1 MTATLTLPRSTL
13 RHHDTP
19 GRRPRKRPGTPDP
32 TASHGGGR
40 GGGRGG
46 AMRVDPRDRAQ
57 LAETPVPLSRVLALF
72 RPHRGRV
79 AVVVAIIVV
88 TSVVALAQPFLV
100 REVVDVALPQQDSR
114 LLLLAVGAM
123 VAVAVV
129 TQLLGV
135 VQTWLSTQVGQRVMH
150 ELRTSVF
157 AHLQRQSL
165 GFFTRTRGGEV
176 QSRLTNDVNGMQGVV
191 TSTATSIA
199 SNLTTAVATTVAM
212 VALSWRLSLL
222 SLLVIPPALWL
233 TRKVALLRRAV
244 TAAQQRHL
252 ADLNTQIEEGLS
264 VSGVRLAKTLGTS
277 ARTAERFGA
286 TSHELV
292 DLELRSQLAGRW
304 RMATMQIVF
313 AVIPALVYLAAG
325 LPATA
330 GGMTIGTLVAFTA
343 LQAGIFRPLMGLLNV
358 GAQWVASM
366 ALFSRVFE
374 YLDLVPD
381 VPAPAHP
388 VALDP
393 ASVRGDVRVEGVT
406 LRYPG
411 ADRDAVADLTLSVPA
426 GSTLALVGPTGSG
439 KSTVAGLLARLHDP
453 DAGRV
458 TVDGIDVRDL
468 DPDVLASVVGVV
480 SQESYL
486 VHASVRDNLLL
497 ARPAAT
503 EGELWAALAAAQVA
517 DLVASLPDGLETVVG
532 ARGHRFSGGEQQR
545 LAVARTILRDP
556 PVLVLD
562 EATCGARHRHRAG
575 PAAGARRAGPRAHD
589 HHDRPPAVD
598 RARRRPDRG
607 ARPGTASGHPR
618 RARAAGGRYAALVS
632 ATSPPRRLT
641 AAHWPADAGHPLG
654 REASGRRTTT
664 CALASRSRARLA
676 PETVWRRR
684 TCAGRCRGRSNG
696 RHDQRS
702 APPPA

>member
-1 MTATLTLPRSTL
+1 MTAALTDTRTTAPTPAGGSAPALPAP
-13 RHHDTP
+13 DA
-19 GRRPRKRPGTPDP
+19 DP
-32 TASHGGGR
+32 TGHGGR
-40 GGGRGG
+40 GSHGAGRGGRGG
-46 AMRVDPRDRAQ
+46 AMTVDPRDRAR
-57 LAETPVPLSRVLALF
+57 LAEAPVPMGRVLALF
-72 RPHRGRV
+72 RPHRARI

-88 TSVVALAQPFLV
+88 TSVVGLAQPFLV
-100 REVVDVALPQQDSR
+100 REVVDVALPQGDLR
-114 LLLLAVGAM
+114 LLALAVGGM
-123 VAVAVV
+123 VAVAAV

-150 ELRTSVF
+150 RLRTDVF
-157 AHLQRQSL
+157 THLQRQSL

-176 QSRLTNDVNGMQGVV
+176 QSRLVNDVGGMQGVV

-199 SNLTTAVATTVAM
+199 SNVTTAVATAVAM
-212 VALSWRLSLL
+212 AALSWRLSLL
-222 SLLVIPPALWL
+222 SLVVIPPAIWL
-233 TRKVALLRRAV
+233 TRKVALIRREV
-244 TAAQQRHL
+244 TARQQAAL
-252 ADLNTQIEEGLS
+252 ADLNHQIDEGLS
-264 VSGVRLAKTLGTS
+264 VSAVRLAKTLGTGPR
-277 ARTAERFGA
+277 AAERFSE
-286 TSHELV
+286 TSDSLV

-313 AVIPALVYLAAG
+313 SVIPALVYLAAG
-325 LPATA
+325 LPATS

-343 LQAGIFRPLMGLLNV
+343 LQGGIFRPLMGLLNV

-388 VALDP
+388 VPLDP
-393 ASVRGDVRVEGVT
+393 RSVRGEVRVEGVS

-411 ADRDAVADLTLSVPA
+411 SDREAVAGLSLVVPA

-468 DPDVLASVVGVV
+468 APEVLASVVGVV

-517 DLVASLPDGLETVVG
+517 DLVASLPDGLDTMVG

-562 EATCGARHRHRAG
+562 EATSALDTATERALQRALDELARGRTTVTIAHRLSTVRDADRIAVLDEG
-575 PAAGARRAGPRAHD
+575 RLVESGTHD
-589 HHDRPPAVD
+589 ELV
-598 RARRRPDRG
+598 
-607 ARPGTASGHPR
+607 
-618 RARAAGGRYAALVS
+618 AAGGRYAGLV
-632 ATSPPRRLT
+632 
-641 AAHWPADAGHPLG
+641 AAAD
-654 REASGRRTTT
+654 RT
-664 CALASRSRARLA
+664 LA
-676 PETVWRRR
+676 PASYSRPTRGG
-684 TCAGRCRGRSNG
+684 AGL
-696 RHDQRS
+696 
-702 APPPA
+702 

>member
-1 MTATLTLPRSTL
+1 MTATLTQTRSA
-13 RHHDTP
+13 HTP
-19 GRRPRKRPGTPDP
+19 TTHPADAVPGVAGAPDP

-57 LAETPVPLSRVLALF
+57 LAETPVPVSRVLALF
-72 RPHRGRV
+72 RPHRLRV
-79 AVVVAIIVV
+79 AVVIGIIVV

-100 REVVDVALPQQDSR
+100 REIVDVALPQQDSR
-114 LLLLAVGAM
+114 LLLFAVGAM

-135 VQTWLSTQVGQRVMH
+135 VQTWLSTHVGQQVMH

-199 SNLTTAVATTVAM
+199 SNLTTAVATTAAM

-252 ADLNTQIEEGLS
+252 AELNTQIEEGLS

-393 ASVRGDVRVEGVT
+393 ASVRGDVRIEGAT

-426 GSTLALVGPTGSG
+426 GSTLALVGATGSG

-453 DAGRV
+453 DHGRV

-486 VHASVRDNLLL
+486 VHATVRDNLLL
-497 ARPAAT
+497 ARPEASD
-503 EGELWAALAAAQVA
+503 GELWAALAAAQVA

-562 EATCGARHRHRAG
+562 EATSALDTATERALQRALDELARGRTTITIAHRLSTVRDADRIAVLDG
-575 PAAGARRAGPRAHD
+575 GRLVESGTHD
-589 HHDRPPAVD
+589 ELVAL
-598 RARRRPDRG
+598 
-607 ARPGTASGHPR
+607 
-618 RARAAGGRYAALVS
+618 GGRYAALVA
-632 ATSPPRRLT
+632 AT
-641 AAHWPADAGHPLG
+641 APAVA
-654 REASGRRTTT
+654 
-664 CALASRSRARLA
+664 RA
-676 PETVWRRR
+676 T
-684 TCAGRCRGRSNG
+684 
-696 RHDQRS
+696 
-702 APPPA
+702 

>member
-1 MTATLTLPRSTL
+1 
-13 RHHDTP
+13 
-19 GRRPRKRPGTPDP
+19 
-32 TASHGGGR
+32 
-40 GGGRGG
+40 
-46 AMRVDPRDRAQ
+46 
-57 LAETPVPLSRVLALF
+57 
-72 RPHRGRV
+72 
-79 AVVVAIIVV
+79 
-88 TSVVALAQPFLV
+88 
-100 REVVDVALPQQDSR
+100 
-114 LLLLAVGAM
+114 M

-135 VQTWLSTQVGQRVMH
+135 VQTWLSTHVGQRVMH

-244 TAAQQRHL
+244 TAQQQRHL
-252 ADLNTQIEEGLS
+252 ADLNAQIEEGLS

-277 ARTAERFGA
+277 ARTAERFGD

-330 GGMTIGTLVAFTA
+330 GAMTIGTLVAFTA

-388 VALDP
+388 VPLDP

-411 ADRDAVADLTLSVPA
+411 SDRDAVADLTLSVPA

-439 KSTVAGLLARLHDP
+439 
-453 DAGRV
+453 
-458 TVDGIDVRDL
+458 
-468 DPDVLASVVGVV
+468 
-480 SQESYL
+480 
-486 VHASVRDNLLL
+486 
-497 ARPAAT
+497 
-503 EGELWAALAAAQVA
+503 
-517 DLVASLPDGLETVVG
+517 
-532 ARGHRFSGGEQQR
+532 
-545 LAVARTILRDP
+545 
-556 PVLVLD
+556 
-562 EATCGARHRHRAG
+562 
-575 PAAGARRAGPRAHD
+575 
-589 HHDRPPAVD
+589 
-598 RARRRPDRG
+598 
-607 ARPGTASGHPR
+607 
-618 RARAAGGRYAALVS
+618 
-632 ATSPPRRLT
+632 
-641 AAHWPADAGHPLG
+641 
-654 REASGRRTTT
+654 
-664 CALASRSRARLA
+664 
-676 PETVWRRR
+676 
-684 TCAGRCRGRSNG
+684 
-696 RHDQRS
+696 
-702 APPPA
+702 

>member
-1 MTATLTLPRSTL
+1 MTATLTETRTSRPTTSLDR
-13 RHHDTP
+13 TP
-19 GRRPRKRPGTPDP
+19 GPAPAVTAALPGAGDP
-32 TASHGGGR
+32 TTSHGGGR
-40 GGGRGG
+40 GGRGG
-46 AMRVDPRDRAQ
+46 GGGMRIDPRDRAQ
-57 LAETPVPLSRVLALF
+57 LADTPVPLSRVTALF

-79 AVVVAIIVV
+79 AVVVGIIVV

-100 REVVDVALPQQDSR
+100 REIVDVALPQQDSR
-114 LLLLAVGAM
+114 LLLLTVGAM

-199 SNLTTAVATTVAM
+199 SNLTTAVATAIAM

-244 TAAQQRHL
+244 TAQQQRHL
-252 ADLNTQIEEGLS
+252 ADLNSQIEEGLS

-277 ARTAERFGA
+277 ARTAERFGH

-330 GGMTIGTLVAFTA
+330 GAMTIGTLVAFTA

-388 VALDP
+388 VPLDP
-393 ASVRGDVRVEGVT
+393 SSVRGDVRVEGVT

-458 TVDGIDVRDL
+458 TVDGVDVRDL

-503 EGELWAALAAAQVA
+503 DGELWAALAAAQVA

-562 EATCGARHRHRAG
+562 EATSALDTSTERALQRALDELARGRTTITIAHRLST
-575 PAAGARRAGPRAHD
+575 
-589 HHDRPPAVD
+589 V
-598 RARRRPDRG
+598 RG
-607 ARPGTASGHPR
+607 ADTIAVLDHGRLAEVGTHDELA
-618 RARAAGGRYAALVS
+618 AAGGRYADLVA
-632 ATSPPRRLT
+632 ATEPAR
-641 AAHWPADAGHPLG
+641 AA
-654 REASGRRTTT
+654 
-664 CALASRSRARLA
+664 
-676 PETVWRRR
+676 
-684 TCAGRCRGRSNG
+684 
-696 RHDQRS
+696 
-702 APPPA
+702 

>member
-1 MTATLTLPRSTL
+1 M
-13 RHHDTP
+13 
-19 GRRPRKRPGTPDP
+19 
-32 TASHGGGR
+32 
-40 GGGRGG
+40 
-46 AMRVDPRDRAQ
+46 
-57 LAETPVPLSRVLALF
+57 
-72 RPHRGRV
+72 
-79 AVVVAIIVV
+79 
-88 TSVVALAQPFLV
+88 
-100 REVVDVALPQQDSR
+100 
-114 LLLLAVGAM
+114 
-123 VAVAVV
+123 
-129 TQLLGV
+129 
-135 VQTWLSTQVGQRVMH
+135 
-150 ELRTSVF
+150 
-157 AHLQRQSL
+157 
-165 GFFTRTRGGEV
+165 

-199 SNLTTAVATTVAM
+199 ANLTTAVATAVAM

-252 ADLNTQIEEGLS
+252 ADLNHQIEEGLS

-277 ARTAERFGA
+277 TRTAERFSA
-286 TSHELV
+286 TSGELV

-325 LPATA
+325 LPATS
-330 GGMTIGTLVAFTA
+330 GGMTIGTLVAFTT

-381 VPAPAHP
+381 VPAPLRP

-393 ASVRGDVRVEGVT
+393 AAVRGDVRIEGVT

-411 ADRDAVADLTLSVPA
+411 ADRDAVADVTLSVPA

-458 TVDGIDVRDL
+458 TVDGVDVRDL

-497 ARPAAT
+497 ARPSAT
-503 EGELWAALAAAQVA
+503 EGELWAALAAAQVRRPRGVPA
-517 DLVASLPDGLETVVG
+517 RRPRDRGGG
-532 ARGHRFSGGEQQR
+532 AR
-545 LAVARTILRDP
+545 A
-556 PVLVLD
+556 PVLRWGAAAPGRGPD
-562 EATCGARHRHRAG
+562 HPARPAGARPRRGDERPGHGDRAG
-575 PAAGARRAGPRAHD
+575 AAAGPRRAGPGADDD
-589 HHDRPPAVD
+589 HHRAPALD

-607 ARPGTASGHPR
+607 ARRGAARGVGDAR
-618 RARAAGGRYAALVS
+618 RAGRGRRPVRRAGGRDRARPS
-632 ATSPPRRLT
+632 RLT
-641 AAHWPADAGHPLG
+641 G
-654 REASGRRTTT
+654 RT
-664 CALASRSRARLA
+664 RA
-676 PETVWRRR
+676 V
-684 TCAGRCRGRSNG
+684 
-696 RHDQRS
+696 
-702 APPPA
+702 

>member
-1 MTATLTLPRSTL
+1 MTATLTHTSSPRTELPSP
-13 RHHDTP
+13 TP
-19 GRRPRKRPGTPDP
+19 TTSLAAAASAVPGEPGH
-32 TASHGGGR
+32 TASHSASR
-40 GGGRGG
+40 GGGRAG

-57 LAETPVPLSRVLALF
+57 LTEAPVPVSRVLALF
-72 RPHRGRV
+72 RAHRLRV
-79 AVVVAIIVV
+79 AVVVAIIVL

-114 LLLLAVGAM
+114 LLLLTVGAM

-199 SNLTTAVATTVAM
+199 ANLTTAVATTVAM
-212 VALSWRLSLL
+212 VALSWRLALL

-233 TRKVALLRRAV
+233 TRRVALLRRAV

-252 ADLNTQIEEGLS
+252 ADLSSQIEEGLS

-277 ARTAERFGA
+277 ARAAERFGQ

-381 VPAPAHP
+381 VPAPTHP
-388 VALDP
+388 VRLDP

-411 ADRDAVADLTLSVPA
+411 SDRDAVAGLTLSVPA

-458 TVDGIDVRDL
+458 TVDGVDVRDV

-497 ARPAAT
+497 ARPSAT

-545 LAVARTILRDP
+545 LAVARTILRNP

-562 EATCGARHRHRAG
+562 EATSALDTTTERALQLALDELARGRTTITIAHRLSTVRDADRIAVLDG
-575 PAAGARRAGPRAHD
+575 GRLVESGTHD
-589 HHDRPPAVD
+589 ELV
-598 RARRRPDRG
+598 
-607 ARPGTASGHPR
+607 
-618 RARAAGGRYAALVS
+618 AAGGRYADLVS
-632 ATSPPRRLT
+632 ATERVR
-641 AAHWPADAGHPLG
+641 AA
-654 REASGRRTTT
+654 
-664 CALASRSRARLA
+664 
-676 PETVWRRR
+676 
-684 TCAGRCRGRSNG
+684 
-696 RHDQRS
+696 
-702 APPPA
+702 

>member
-1 MTATLTLPRSTL
+1 
-13 RHHDTP
+13 
-19 GRRPRKRPGTPDP
+19 
-32 TASHGGGR
+32 
-40 GGGRGG
+40 
-46 AMRVDPRDRAQ
+46 MRVDPRDRAQ
-57 LAETPVPLSRVLALF
+57 LAEAPVPLSRVLALF
-72 RPHRGRV
+72 RAHRLRV
-79 AVVVAIIVV
+79 AVVIGIIVV

-100 REVVDVALPQQDSR
+100 REIVDVALPQQDSR

-199 SNLTTAVATTVAM
+199 SNLTTAVATTAAM

-233 TRKVALLRRAV
+233 TRKVALLRRSV

-252 ADLNTQIEEGLS
+252 AELNTQIEEGLS
-264 VSGVRLAKTLGTS
+264 VSGVRLSKTLGTS

-381 VPAPAHP
+381 VPAPVHP
-388 VALDP
+388 VPLDP

-486 VHASVRDNLLL
+486 VHATVRDNLLL
-497 ARPAAT
+497 ARPSAT
-503 EGELWAALAAAQVA
+503 EGELWSALAAAQVA
-517 DLVASLPDGLETVVG
+517 DLVASLPEGLETVVG

-562 EATCGARHRHRAG
+562 EATSALDTATERALQRALDELARGRTTITIAHRLSTVRDADLIAVLDGGRLVESGTHDELV
-575 PAAGARRAGPRAHD
+575 AAR
-589 HHDRPPAVD
+589 
-598 RARRRPDRG
+598 
-607 ARPGTASGHPR
+607 
-618 RARAAGGRYAALVS
+618 GRYASLVA
-632 ATSPPRRLT
+632 ATEPVG
-641 AAHWPADAGHPLG
+641 AA
-654 REASGRRTTT
+654 
-664 CALASRSRARLA
+664 
-676 PETVWRRR
+676 
-684 TCAGRCRGRSNG
+684 
-696 RHDQRS
+696 
-702 APPPA
+702 

>member
-1 MTATLTLPRSTL
+1 MTATVTDTRGTRSATDHGDRGTASGLPRA
-13 RHHDTP
+13 P
-19 GRRPRKRPGTPDP
+19 GAPG
-32 TASHGGGR
+32 GGGR
-40 GGGRGG
+40 GRGG
-46 AMRVDPRDRAQ
+46 AMTVDPRDRAQ
-57 LAETPVPLSRVLALF
+57 LAEAPVPLSRVLALF
-72 RPHRGRV
+72 HPHRGRV

-100 REVVDVALPQQDSR
+100 REVVDVALPQQDVR
-114 LLLLAVGAM
+114 LLLLAVGGM
-123 VAVAVV
+123 VAVAAT

-150 ELRTSVF
+150 DLRTRVF
-157 AHLQRQSL
+157 THLQRQSL

-191 TSTATSIA
+191 TSTATSVA
-199 SNLTTAVATTVAM
+199 ANLTTAVATAAAM

-222 SLLVIPPALWL
+222 SLVVIPPALWL

-252 ADLNTQIEEGLS
+252 ADLNHQIEEGLS

-277 ARTAERFGA
+277 ARSAERFAA
-286 TSHELV
+286 TSGELV

-304 RMATMQIVF
+304 RLATMQVVF

-325 LPATA
+325 LPATSS
-330 GGMTIGTLVAFTA
+330 GMTIGTLVAFTT
-343 LQAGIFRPLMGLLNV
+343 LQAGVFRPLMGLLDI

-374 YLDLVPD
+374 YLDLVPE

-393 ASVRGDVRVEGVT
+393 ASVRGDVHVEGVT
-406 LRYPG
+406 LRYAG
-411 ADRDAVADLTLSVPA
+411 ADRDAVAGLTLSVPA

-458 TVDGIDVRDL
+458 TVDGVDLRDL

-497 ARPAAT
+497 ARPGAS

-517 DLVASLPDGLETVVG
+517 DLVASLPDGLDTVVG

-562 EATCGARHRHRAG
+562 EATSALDTATERALQRALDELARGRTTITIAHRLSTIRDA
-575 PAAGARRAGPRAHD
+575 
-589 HHDRPPAVD
+589 DRIAVLD
-598 RARRRPDRG
+598 SGRLVES
-607 ARPGTASGHPR
+607 GTHEALVAS
-618 RARAAGGRYAALVS
+618 GGRYAALAA
-632 ATSPPRRLT
+632 ATE
-641 AAHWPADAGHPLG
+641 PA
-654 REASGRRTTT
+654 
-664 CALASRSRARLA
+664 RA
-676 PETVWRRR
+676 T
-684 TCAGRCRGRSNG
+684 
-696 RHDQRS
+696 
-702 APPPA
+702 